1 MKKLINKTSIR
12 FLVAVLV
19 FVTLALLSCEI
30 ISTGLIAYAGSNDLK
45 FDTTSIFD
53 DLYGSTDENG
63 NEFDLSDYPIDKNGE
78 LRFFSFVEYGYSYYE
93 NMQQNFA
100 LYLYLYNPQQLNF
113 DLYLDSNVVRM
124 GVAHKTVDGADVVSE
139 YEDFNIVCVSK
150 TTGDYSGLFYKFKV
164 LDPNKKILNLAR
176 AYEQKNGYRRYDI
189 AGVYLK
195 TSRDDVTLDK
205 NIGRTYKCS
214 GYMKTYGENA
224 DNESTFKCSVDVLET
239 LDLKVYQTS
248 YLTGVSSA
256 GAYHHNN
263 VSSVYFA
270 IPQRIFDK
278 YGSLWEIY
286 AQWYECKTA
295 PILVTSNS
303 DLYYGMKD
311 LTYYSL
317 SADKDKPR
325 FDKNVPYY
333 FYYGMDSNDGLGQKH
348 SRTTYTWAYNLYSY
362 EEDYLLSSTHVTV
375 LGGAINLPFVF
386 YSPSSMVNGA
396 FNVINKQTVAGD
408 VTSSQIRDYIL
419 CYESNNCVD
428 WHPSRNLP
436 AELFVN
442 KVDSSRAEKGIKVG
456 LNKIKTNLGDTF
468 DLKSWN
474 SEYGSWW
481 DKLTQYGWSY
491 PKNESLD
498 EEHVNVKPF
507 ESVGKNAL
515 GSVTLAK
522 DLLINE
528 NDVDKFKAFCD
539 SSYDNKEV
547 PYLFRFAVSDYISR
561 PLGYG
566 DSQNGVYKNEKDS
579 DTYLAQESVFFDF
592 NIITM
597 TFKGKEDYYT
607 LAVMHTPVDVIS
619 GVEPPPVEL
628 TPGEHLVNDFL
639 TSVEKFWNWLKN
651 SDFLKALKII
661 GMIIVGA
668 IILFILIKI
677 VSLIVKAVRKCK
689 SNGQKQSTATVV
701 VASDFRRGNYKHR
714 NVPSKSEISK
724 SNSNQKKKKVKHA
737 KKKEIHKR

>member
-124 GVAHKTVDGADVVSE
+124 GVAHKTVDGVDVVSE

-164 LDPNKKILNLAR
+164 LDPNKKILKLSR

-195 TSRDDVTLDK
+195 TSKDDVTLDK

-270 IPQRIFDK
+270 IPQRVFDK

-303 DLYYGMKD
+303 DFYGRALSRNNYITSGSATEGGYYDSNVDYALYYG
-311 LTYYSL
+311 L
-317 SADKDKPR
+317 S
-325 FDKNVPYY
+325 
-333 FYYGMDSNDGLGQKH
+333 SWNDGSLDKKEFQ
-348 SRTTYTWAYNLYSY
+348 WAYNIRSYSKGY
-362 EEDYLLSSTHVTV
+362 STTTQRIVYNNCR
-375 LGGAINLPFVF
+375 ILPYVF
-386 YSPSSMVNGA
+386 YSPSYTDSGA

-408 VTSSQIRDYIL
+408 VTSSQIRDYIQS
-419 CYESNNCVD
+419 YKSNNYVD

-442 KVDSSRAEKGIKVG
+442 EVDSARAEKGIKVG
-456 LNKIKTNLGDTF
+456 LNKVKTNFGETF

-481 DKLTQYGWSY
+481 DKLTQYGLSY
-491 PKNESLD
+491 PKNEALD
-498 EEHVNVKPF
+498 EEHINVKPF
-507 ESVGKNAL
+507 ESIGKNAL

-528 NDVDKFKAFCD
+528 NDVDKFKAFCN
-539 SSYDNKEV
+539 SSYENDEV
-547 PYLFRFAVSDYISR
+547 PYLFRFAVSDYTSR
-561 PLGYG
+561 PVVRIGGGLEDGKSAT
-566 DSQNGVYKNEKDS
+566 DS
-579 DTYLAQESVFFDF
+579 YLAQESVFFDF

-661 GMIIVGA
+661 GMIIVG
-668 IILFILIKI
+668 IIVALILIKI
-677 VSLIVKAVRKCK
+677 IAFIVKCVSKRK
-689 SNGQKQSTATVV
+689 SNHTVDYKAIKTPVPRDKSKCVRSAKAKSTA
-701 VASDFRRGNYKHR
+701 R
-714 NVPSKSEISK
+714 SKR
-724 SNSNQKKKKVKHA
+724 KKAVKNG
-737 KKKEIHKR
+737 KKKE